1 MKKYR
6 TDYRKNIVYCGFNE
20 NEKRSL
26 IIYSPPGP
34 AYNEDDYLTPYRK
47 APISLII
54 DTLEEAKKHRGLAL
68 YLRVDKKTNLVEFDK
83 KYRKKLDYWFIRL
96 YNQDFQYKDNKFS
109 NISLIGEREMFGDCT
124 DQAVYYID
132 KYFEEHKP
140 LKIHPQKKETLDK
153 IHNYMQKKK
162 EATSNELTTTLK
174 INIRNIQR
182 YMHDINLLYNDI
194 GYDYSKNIWYI
205 CK

>member
-6 TDYRKNIVYCGFNE
+6 MDYRKNIVYCGFNE

-26 IIYSPPGP
+26 IIYPAPGP
-34 AYNEDDYLTPYRK
+34 ADNDDYLTPYRK
-47 APISLII
+47 APVSLII
-54 DTLEEAKKHRGLAL
+54 DTFEEAKKHRGLAL
-68 YLRVDKKTNLVEFDK
+68 YLKVDKNIDLVEFDK

-109 NISLIGEREMFGDCT
+109 NISLINEREMFSDYT
-124 DQAVYYID
+124 NQAIYYID
-132 KYFEEHKP
+132 KYFKKNKP
-140 LKIHPQKKETLDK
+140 LKIHPKRKETLDK
-153 IHNYMQKKK
+153 IHNYMKKNK
-162 EATSNELTTTLK
+162 EATSNELVNMLK